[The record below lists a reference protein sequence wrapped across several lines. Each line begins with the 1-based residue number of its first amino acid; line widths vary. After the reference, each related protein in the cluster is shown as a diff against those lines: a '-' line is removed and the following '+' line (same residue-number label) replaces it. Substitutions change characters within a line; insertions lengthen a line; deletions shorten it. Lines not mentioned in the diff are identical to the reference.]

1 MMPRAGLEPAVI
13 HSVPMAF
20 SRLGVLI
27 GVHRCKSMGLLT
39 GDDGVGI
46 GKWLLF
52 NIISIHPLSKDVSIF
67 FVCRSVPKVPII

>member
-1 MMPRAGLEPAVI
+1 MPRAGLEPAVI

-46 GKWLLF
+46 IGGV
-52 NIISIHPLSKDVSIF
+52 IDLSF
-67 FVCRSVPKVPII
+67 FHLRPF